1 MEKEKEIKN
10 YALIKL
16 PVKVQNLSK
25 ASALLGNEKDLY
37 EKIKS
42 GQDLDFNFFY
52 NKLPLENCFSN
63 DILLK
68 RKTYRNKKDKNKKKY
83 KYFIMGKITNIMQAF
98 ALENFIYVNEEKS
111 SLEDLGKYLITK
123 EEYEKEE
130 IKLHEEA
137 KAVSNIVKK
146 KNKEMNNNIENNIN
160 NNENIENYFKFIQ
173 PNNFAN
179 FKNSSQ
185 NIPKILKNKFNID
198 ELNEINDE

>member
-42 GQDLDFNFFY
+42 GQDLDFNYFY

>member
-137 KAVSNIVKK
+137 KAVSNIVQK